1 MQAAQAELDAVEESW
16 RLSQSEIQRRDNAL
30 RRLEQGLAAARVE
43 RETLEAQLQALA
55 AEAAKLANELGH
67 DPGAAPEGV
76 SAEAELGRIEGA
88 IAALGNVNLAAEEEL
103 REAEARSGD
112 LAAQITDVETAL
124 AALESAMAAMDSE
137 TSARFQDT
145 LQQANGHLQ
154 RIFATLFGGG
164 EAELQLDGDDPL
176 LAGLLL
182 RARPPG
188 KRNAHLQQHPG
199 VRRR

>member
-1 MQAAQAELDAVEESW
+1 
-16 RLSQSEIQRRDNAL
+16 
-30 RRLEQGLAAARVE
+30 
-43 RETLEAQLQALA
+43 
-55 AEAAKLANELGH
+55 
-67 DPGAAPEGV
+67 
-76 SAEAELGRIEGA
+76 
-88 IAALGNVNLAAEEEL
+88 
-103 REAEARSGD
+103 
-112 LAAQITDVETAL
+112 
-124 AALESAMAAMDSE
+124 MAAMDSE

-188 KRNAHLQQHPG
+188 KRNAHLQQLSGGEKALTALALVFALFALNPAPFCVLDEVDAPLDDANVGRFCALLTELAQQTQFLVVSHRHLTLQVAAQLLGVTMPDPGISRVVPVSVAEVLAQQARHP
-199 VRRR
+199 